1 VGVDWSDALPEAR
14 SFIEHNHWT
23 FPNLRDGE
31 GIVGNAYQLQ
41 GLPTTY
47 VLDAK
52 GRIRTTLR
60 GPQDRTGSRHRIRPV
75 RPAAPRRRRQTGADA
90 PRGETVTALA

>member
-1 VGVDWSDALPEAR
+1 VEAAAIERFSHAPQGAGRVVGVDWNDALSGAR
-14 SFIEHNHWT
+14 AFIAHNHWT

-60 GPQDRTGSRHRIRPV
+60 GPQDRSSLTR
-75 RPAAPRRRRQTGADA
+75 
-90 PRGETVTALA
+90 ALAGVEKA